1 MNISFILK
9 FLILCSL
16 SSCTTSA
23 SKTPG
28 CLVELQSDAYKN
40 KSFYLASHF
49 GTYQTLLDTVAA
61 DIDGRIVFKKKEKY
75 LSGIYMLVNDMKE
88 IEFEFLM
95 DETQHFKIEP
105 NAETPSKTIIY
116 NSPLNIDF
124 RNFNVFLNSQQTQL
138 QLLQSNLET
147 TKAQNEK
154 EILQKK
160 IETVNAKIIEYKQN
174 YIASNS
180 NTLALFFKLTQP
192 IDDFSSLSKSE
203 KLNSKKDS
211 ISYLKT
217 HYFDGLDFNDPR
229 LLRNPFLESKISTYF
244 DVFVPNTVDAIT
256 KEITVLLDEAN
267 TPESEMF
274 KYMSLRFMDL
284 YGTPKKMGHDRI
296 FLNLYTRYFKSQT
309 YAWLPLAQQEFFN
322 SKARRLEHNQI
333 GSKAKELFMNTMDGK
348 PFYLN
353 DLKAD
358 YIVLVFWDPT
368 CGHCQTEIPRIN
380 QLYTTEWKTFDLSI
394 YAVNMNSEVGE
405 AWEKFIST
413 HGLNSWNHVAPAKEV
428 SGNYSQKDV
437 DYQTLYNVEQTPE
450 FYLLDKNKTII
461 AKDID
466 PADYLKVIE
475 RQY

>member
-1 MNISFILK
+1 MNISFFWK
-9 FLILCSL
+9 FLIFCSL
-16 SSCTTSA
+16 TNCSTTA
-23 SKTPG
+23 TKDPG
-28 CLVELQSDAYKN
+28 CVVEFQSDAYKN
-40 KSFYLASHF
+40 KSFYLASHY
-49 GTYQTLLDTVAA
+49 GKYQTLLDSVYA
-61 DIDGRIVFKKKEKY
+61 DSTGKLTFKKTDNY
-75 LSGIYMLVNDMKE
+75 VSGIYMLLNNSKE

-95 DETQHFKIEP
+95 DDVQQFKIEP
-105 NAETPSKTIIY
+105 NSKNPSKTKIY

-124 RNFNVFLNSQQTQL
+124 RDFNYFLKSKQTQI
-138 QLLQSNLET
+138 QLLQQSIT
-147 TKAQNEK
+147 TIDAQKEK
-154 EILQKK
+154 FFVQEK
-160 IETVNAKIIEYKQN
+160 IKIVEEKIKNYKQN
-174 YIASNS
+174 YVLSHT
-180 NTLALFFKLTQP
+180 NTLALLFKLTQP
-192 IDDFSSLSKSE
+192 IDDFSSLTKNQ
-203 KLNSKKDS
+203 KLATKKDS
-211 ISYLKT
+211 ISYLKNN
-217 HYFDGLDFNDPR
+217 YFKGIDFKDSR
-229 LLRNPFLESKISTYF
+229 LLRSPFLEPKLSKYF
-244 DVFVPNTVDAIT
+244 EFFVPKTVDAISD
-256 KEITVLLDEAN
+256 EIIKILDEAYSTEN
-267 TPESEMF
+267 DMF
-274 KYMSLRFMDL
+274 KYMSMYFMDQ
-284 YGTPKKMGHDRI
+284 YIAPKQMGHDRI
-296 FLNLYTRYFKSQT
+296 FLNLYNKYFKNKI
-309 YAWLPLAQQEFFN
+309 YEWLPLVQKELFN
-322 SKARRLEHNQI
+322 SKARRLEHNQV

-466 PADYLKVIE
+466 PSDYLKVIE
-475 RQY
+475 RQ